1 MWGKKNQETKVS
13 TFYQGYNIIE
23 TLTKSIFGKIK
34 DTMLTIFGIE
44 HAEKYRLP
52 KIIVV
57 GNEST
62 GKSSLLENITKC
74 QLFPRDSKLCTKCPI
89 HVKIKNGKSNYSISY
104 YELLNDTKISV
115 DKSKRKLIKI
125 PIENKNDIYPKVLEY
140 MNKIPIDTISEDELI
155 VEICGE
161 NLPTFDFF
169 DLPGIRA
176 YPPQLA
182 ETTTKLC
189 RKYLS
194 DKNSIILC
202 VVPATTTRL
211 TSCQSIALITEM
223 GMQDKCILALT
234 MADRLQMENIEEL
247 LIKRIIRVSD
257 EIKGLNFAGYVSIV
271 NRLHSDCSSLE
282 ENDIN
287 EKKWFDENILNC
299 IPDEYKDFENII
311 KENITV
317 SNLLKQI
324 DALYSKYINEN
335 WKPKVKNEIENKIS
349 ELEFE
354 YFDLGDPVTQEMVVS
369 INKMLTEFIN
379 NIYYNRECDNLY
391 PCIVYKER
399 DEDDENKNYYY
410 ILNQINNIYDKYEK
424 NEHNQIYNYIINEL
438 EYMTEF
444 KMFRFQKVIMK
455 LANLIRDTIKNKTL
469 EKLPE
474 IKKLTIDMLN
484 KNYINQSMDNS
495 NNIFSKFYELFVVYT
510 TFNTQINFELADYE
524 ESEEYR
530 NKREKLLNEIA
541 LSKEHLKKISEMKV

>member
-1 MWGKKNQETKVS
+1 MWGKKTQEAKVS
-13 TFYQGYNIIE
+13 TFYQGLNIIE
-23 TLTKSIFGKIK
+23 TLGKSVFGKIK
-34 DTMLTIFGIE
+34 DTMLTIFGLE
-44 HAEKYRLP
+44 HAKKYRLP

-74 QLFPRDSKLCTKCPI
+74 QLFPRDSKLCTKCPV

-104 YELLNDTKISV
+104 YEPLTNTKASI
-115 DKSKRKLIKI
+115 DKSKSKLIKVQ
-125 PIENKNDIYPKVLEY
+125 IENKNDIYPKVLEY
-140 MNKIPIDTISEDELI
+140 MNKIPVDTISEDELI
-155 VEICGE
+155 IEICGE
-161 NLPTFDFF
+161 ELPTFDFF

-176 YPPQLA
+176 YPPELA
-182 ETTTKLC
+182 ETTTELC

-247 LIKRIIRVSD
+247 LIKRIIRTSD

-271 NRLHSDCSSLE
+271 NRLHSDCHSLE
-282 ENDIN
+282 ENDLN
-287 EKKWFDENILNC
+287 EKKWFDENIVNC
-299 IPDEYKDFENII
+299 IPENYKQFENTI
-311 KENITV
+311 KENIMV

-335 WKPKVKNEIENKIS
+335 WKPKVIKEIENKIS

-354 YFDLGDPVTQEMVVS
+354 YYDLGEIVTQGLVDSM
-369 INKMLTEFIN
+369 NKQLTEFIK
-379 NIYYNRECDNLY
+379 NIYYGGHYMNFY
-391 PCIVYKER
+391 PEIIYEEKSMM
-399 DEDDENKNYYY
+399 DEDKKYHY
-410 ILNQINNIYDKYEK
+410 ILSQINKIYIGYEK
-424 NEHNQIYNYIINEL
+424 NEHTKVFDYIVSEVGN
-438 EYMTEF
+438 MAEF
-444 KMFRFQKVIMK
+444 KMFRFPKVIIK
-455 LANLIRDTIKNKTL
+455 LAYYIKDSMKNKSL

-474 IKKLTIDMLN
+474 VKKMTIDVLN
-484 KNYINQSMDNS
+484 KNYIDENMDECRT
-495 NNIFSKFYELFVVYT
+495 IFSKFYRLYVIYT
-510 TFNTQINFELADYE
+510 TFNTKINFQIEDYE

-530 NKREKLLNEIA
+530 DKRVKLLNEIA
-541 LSKEHLKKISEMKV
+541 LSKEHLNKISELKV